1 MAAEPGA
8 LAVSGFGPTPPTSF
22 PWTRCA
28 ETVSQPGPYCFNAAY
43 SSLLSPQALQ
53 RAREVLTNHSS
64 KHTAWLGAP
73 GVPRTPG
80 PGQALRR
87 VLGVLAVNLL
97 PAHTMPNAKRP
108 PQPAPGHKRPH
119 CVLGKTDTVLFVPPR
134 LQPLSDRNKTSN
146 RDRRLASDCCCWGC
160 HPPGRK

>member
-43 SSLLSPQALQ
+43 SSLLSPLALQ
-53 RAREVLTNHSS
+53 RAQEVLTNHSS

-80 PGQALRR
+80 PGQALP
-87 VLGVLAVNLL
+87 LL
-97 PAHTMPNAKRP
+97 PPSSRAR
-108 PQPAPGHKRPH
+108 
-119 CVLGKTDTVLFVPPR
+119 VPPR
-134 LQPLSDRNKTSN
+134 GPLLPTGLRTAGHRTS
-146 RDRRLASDCCCWGC
+146 
-160 HPPGRK
+160 PT